1 MWEQT
6 VDFLVFD
13 QMGLDAASRLGH
25 AVHFFIYDTVKIALL
40 LAAIIFAITLVRTW
54 FNTEKVRLWLHG
66 KPAWLGYLMAAIF
79 GVVTPFCSCSAIPL
93 FIGFLQARIPIGV
106 TFAFLISAP
115 MNNEVAIGLLLV
127 LFGWEATAVFVVLGL
142 LVAIAGGFLMD
153 KLRAERWILIDV
165 MPIKELK
172 VFERNEPM
180 GERIRESWSHTAEL
194 FKKIMPY
201 VLIGVGVGAGI
212 HGFVPGDFVAR
223 YAGSENPF
231 AVPLAVLMGVPMY
244 ANAIGVVPMI
254 EALVGKGMEL
264 GTALAFMMAVATLS
278 LPEAMILKRVMNLKL
293 IALFFGLVTAG
304 IILVGY
310 AINLI
315 F

>member
-1 MWEQT
+1 MWEKT

-13 QMGLDAASRLGH
+13 RMGLDAASHLGQ

-40 LAAIIFAITLVRTW
+40 LAVIIFAITLVRTW

-66 KPAWLGYLMAAIF
+66 KPAWLGYLMAAVF
-79 GVVTPFCSCSAIPL
+79 GVITPFCSCSAIPL

-127 LFGWEATAVFVVLGL
+127 LFGWKATLVFVALGL
-142 LVAIAGGFLMD
+142 LVAIAGGYLMD

-180 GERIRESWSHTAEL
+180 NERIKESWSHTAEL

-254 EALVGKGMEL
+254 EALVAKGMEL
-264 GTALAFMMAVATLS
+264 GTALSFMMAVATLS

-293 IALFFGLVTAG
+293 IGLFFGLVTAG